1 MLISIQD
8 SAHSRQVKMG
18 FTTSTLDFFLR
29 EMVQPC
35 KYQNN
40 ENTSNNTKIFFM
52 KYLIEVSFKLKF
64 VSSVALRK
72 NERTVVSGISDVGG
86 HNPVFQTTLLPLLAG
101 DVVQLQ
107 VCLENRNHYHLF
119 KIIYHQKL

>member
-1 MLISIQD
+1 
-8 SAHSRQVKMG
+8 MG
-18 FTTSTLDFFLR
+18 YTVSTLDFFLR

-40 ENTSNNTKIFFM
+40 EDTSKNTKIFFM

-107 VCLENRNHYHLF
+107 VCLENRY
-119 KIIYHQKL
+119 Y

>member
-1 MLISIQD
+1 MKRRATQ
-8 SAHSRQVKMG
+8 
-18 FTTSTLDFFLR
+18 
-29 EMVQPC
+29 
-35 KYQNN
+35 Y
-40 ENTSNNTKIFFM
+40 KIII

-86 HNPVFQTTLLPLLAG
+86 HNPVFQTTLLPLLTG

-107 VCLENRNHYHLF
+107 VIFEDKN
-119 KIIYHQKL
+119 

>member
-1 MLISIQD
+1 
-8 SAHSRQVKMG
+8 
-18 FTTSTLDFFLR
+18 
-29 EMVQPC
+29 MVQQC

-40 ENTSNNTKIFFM
+40 ENTSKNTKIFLI

-86 HNPVFQTTLLPLLAG
+86 HNPVFQTTLLPLLTG

-107 VCLENRNHYHLF
+107 VIFEDKN
-119 KIIYHQKL
+119 